1 MSIKFSETNYE
12 TFGKCLKIE
21 NEICELYVT
30 LELGPRIIRYALK
43 GYDNMLKQDTDK
55 VVGKCGPEYEKA
67 FYKDAYWCNYG
78 GHRLWTSPEAFPE
91 TYYPDNDPVSYEI
104 KDDIAIIYGNPQMTN
119 NIKYTFE
126 ISLEENSSKVTVNHI
141 IENIDD
147 KVQKFAPWSL
157 TVMDPGGLEIIPKP
171 TTDTGLLPNC
181 VVALWPYSHMDDE
194 RLYWGNKYIT
204 IQQNPNIE
212 RAFKLGLNNEH
223 QWIAYL
229 NKKCLFIKR
238 YTHLNDAIYPD
249 FGVSFETYTDSGI
262 LEIETLGEL
271 REVNPN
277 EKVKHTEYWELK
289 EADISLDRKNEDQ
302 IENFAKKFVSE
313 IK

>member
-21 NEICELYVT
+21 NEICELCVT

-55 VVGKCGPEYEKA
+55 IVGKYGPEYEKA
-67 FYKDAYWCNYG
+67 FYKGAYWCNYG

-91 TYYPDNDPVSYEI
+91 TYYPDNDPVKYEI
-104 KDDIAIIYGNPQMTN
+104 RDDVAVIYGNPQMTN

-126 ISLEENSSKVTVNHI
+126 ISLDEKSSDVTIKHI
-141 IENIDD
+141 VENINNT
-147 KVQKFAPWSL
+147 VQKFAPWTI
-157 TVMDPGGLEIIPKP
+157 TVMDSGGLEIIPKP

-181 VVALWPYSHMDDE
+181 VIALWPYAHMNDE
-194 RLYWGNKYIT
+194 RVYWGNKYIT
-204 IQQNPNIE
+204 IKQNPNIQ
-212 RAFKLGLNNEH
+212 RAFKLGLNNEN

-229 NKKCLFIKR
+229 NKKCLFVKR
-238 YTHLNDAIYPD
+238 YNHFDNAIYPD

-262 LEIETLGEL
+262 LEIETLGKL
-271 REVNPN
+271 KEVQPN
-277 EKVKHTEYWELK
+277 EKVEHIEHWELK
-289 EADISLDRKNEDQ
+289 KADISLDCKNEEE
-302 IENFAKKFVSE
+302 IESFVEEFVSR